1 MRSAQPLVTSSS
13 KRKYEDEQ
21 YLRNI
26 QQIALSK
33 EGKIFDTRS
42 TSTISSHTR
51 RVGDCTRDLRLA
63 YSGLTNPH

>member
-1 MRSAQPLVTSSS
+1 LVTSSS

-21 YLRNI
+21 YLRNV

-42 TSTISSHTR
+42 ISTISSHTR
-51 RVGDCTRDLRLA
+51 RVSTTRLE
-63 YSGLTNPH
+63 NPLQTDVSHVCREEGGS